1 MKKILSA
8 IVCAVL
14 ILALGGCGSESVSI
28 ENHTWKLTFIQ
39 SSENGAILGCAS
51 DYYEDHKDIE
61 NLIVVD
67 LSCDAPGIRY
77 TEGAYFTITDKTN
90 HNTYDFNYE
99 IQEESSESMIY
110 YVTSGSNTG
119 LAVTS
124 ITKADDGTEIPT
136 LIITIGEYTL
146 NFQDR

>member
-1 MKKILSA
+1 MKKMLPIIMIIS
-8 IVCAVL
+8 L
-14 ILALGGCGSESVSI
+14 ILALGGCSSKAVTI
-28 ENHTWKLTFIQ
+28 ENHTWELTFIQ
-39 SSENGAILGCAS
+39 STEDGAIIGCAS

-67 LSCDAPGIRY
+67 LSCDAPGAYY

-90 HNTYDFNYE
+90 HNSYDFNYE
-99 IQEESSESMIY
+99 IKDESSETIIY
-110 YVTSGSNTG
+110 DITSASNTG
-119 LAVTS
+119 MAVTS
-124 ITKADDGTEIPT
+124 ITKTDDGTETPT